1 MYKLTIYGQD
11 KIVTTTF
18 NNIQDASKEMR
29 FYLMKGI
36 RSTVTIVNAH
46 PKENAKKWGLDIK

>member
-1 MYKLTIYGQD
+1 MYKLTIYGHG

-18 NNIQDASKEMR
+18 NTIQDASKEMR

-46 PKENAKKWGLDIK
+46 PKENAKKWG